1 MVQQSTVKQSV
12 YQMFDEVFPEVLKR
26 FCMPKFIH
34 VLIISKDI
42 FTSWV
47 VKTLAI
53 FGKNNKIIL

>member
-1 MVQQSTVKQSV
+1 MVQQLCEKQSV

-26 FCMPKFIH
+26 FCMPKFIY

-53 FGKNNKIIL
+53 FGKKNKIIL